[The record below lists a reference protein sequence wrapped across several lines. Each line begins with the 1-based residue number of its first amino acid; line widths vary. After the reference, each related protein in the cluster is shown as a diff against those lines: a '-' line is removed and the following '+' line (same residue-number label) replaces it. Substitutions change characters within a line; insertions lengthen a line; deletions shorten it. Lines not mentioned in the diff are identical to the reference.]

1 MRGNRGLH
9 YANNHAYCNFDV
21 YRACIGYLDP
31 FANLGD
37 LAEASIPIGEC
48 RRCRKRFRFLD
59 DFIDFILEH
68 LAHKQAQQANTTRQG
83 AKTTLQRNARSTRRR
98 KVVAACGYEVIAALP
113 LRMGLTEGS
122 LSLANLLRHRDFGP
136 RYAAAKKKNHEYNL
150 ALMPWRSGTT
160 ATAHLVY
167 HMVATLHNLK
177 NPKIWRKLCDFLIM
191 DPSYDVVKD
200 DTEWASRLQ
209 WNIHSGARYGGLPTT
224 SRVEW
229 NLYLLMSGI
238 CVLGG

>member
-136 RYAAAKKKNHEYNL
+136 RYAAAKKNESQIQSGSDAL
-150 ALMPWRSGTT
+150 AVWDNCHRALGISHGGYI
-160 ATAHLVY
+160 AQ
-167 HMVATLHNLK
+167 LK
-177 NPKIWRKLCDFLIM
+177 KSKDLAEIMRFL
-191 DPSYDVVKD
+191 
-200 DTEWASRLQ
+200 
-209 WNIHSGARYGGLPTT
+209 NYGPIL
-224 SRVEW
+224 
-229 NLYLLMSGI
+229 
-238 CVLGG
+238 